1 MAKRRGNT
9 LKELEALGGLISSE
23 EYEQALEL
31 FLKDPETA
39 KPGAL
44 GFFVRGPSGYGKTSI
59 FWSVIEKL
67 KKEGRNVIVAEVR
80 LSNYS
85 DMASFVGERVP
96 TPYGYM
102 IQYYPDTLLK
112 IEREVMNLFREKG
125 MTAELKEF
133 KAKLQE
139 FEERYKEG
147 DVHALVERSYFLREY
162 CEKKNIEVVYLFEE
176 LTLMSEKMNALFFEF
191 VDFRRAGNHVF
202 PYGSIFA
209 IGNLAKELGAAL
221 ALFTRPL
228 LLRLMLGVFYPIL
241 QYYLKFGEGTGIYHP
256 AVVAYLNLNPH
267 LFGEYE
273 IDEAE
278 DEKKEVN
285 PRSLQAVSKML
296 RTFGNNIE
304 LLKKF
309 IKGVWPEDVAEG
321 FVNFYVNNYLEVY
334 NRIMSNAAEFKR
346 TGVISPIDTGEDL
359 DTISTSLATII
370 AHLNSRLR
378 ALEDKPSEEDIALL
392 SVYLVSFIHMN
403 GKLLLLQEKEGKNLA
418 IANEFLSTFI
428 QSYLSGIGTQYMALS
443 SETFEAM
450 GNYIERLKGKGK
462 LSIEDIMGFLKL
474 PGVLESLKHDG
485 IHSPVIMSLMKLC
498 NEANAIK
505 RTHAI
510 ERGIQEMRK
519 GVEEVYSLY
528 GKGPKR

>member
-1 MAKRRGNT
+1 MVKSGNT
-9 LKELEALGGLISSE
+9 LKDLEGHSNLISPE
-23 EYEQALEL
+23 EYKQALEL
-31 FLKDPETA
+31 FLKDPNTA

-44 GFFVRGPSGYGKTSI
+44 GFFVLGPSGYGKTGI
-59 FWSVIEKL
+59 FWSVVEEL
-67 KKEGRNVIVAEVR
+67 KKEGRNVIVADIR
-80 LSNYS
+80 LSNYT
-85 DMASFVGERVP
+85 DIASVVGERVP
-96 TPYGYM
+96 TPHGYM
-102 IQYYPDTLLK
+102 LQYYPDLLLT

-125 MTAELKEF
+125 MTAELEEF
-133 KAKLQE
+133 KAKLRE
-139 FEERYKEG
+139 FEGRYKEG
-147 DVHALVERSYFLREY
+147 DVYALQERAYFLREY

-176 LTLMSEKMNALFFEF
+176 LTLMPGKMNALFFKI
-191 VDFRRAGNHVF
+191 VDKRELDIYPL
-202 PYGSIFA
+202 PYGRIFA
-209 IGNLAKELGAAL
+209 LGNLGHELGYEKADHVA
-221 ALFTRPL
+221 PL
-228 LLRLMLGVFYPIL
+228 LLRLMIATLNPKIEH
-241 QYYLKFGEGTGIYHP
+241 YLKHGEGTGKYHP
-256 AVVAYLNLNPH
+256 ALIAYLRLNPH
-267 LFGEYE
+267 LFAKYE
-273 IDEAE
+273 IDKE
-278 DEKKEVN
+278 DTKREVN
-285 PRSLQAVSKML
+285 PRSLEAVSKML
-296 RTFGNNIE
+296 STFGNNIE

-403 GKLLLLQEKEGKNLA
+403 GKLLLLQEKKGKNLA

-485 IHSPVIMSLMKLC
+485 IHSPVIMVLMKLI